1 MKLLYSIVIFLYNLS
16 VKFAGSFNYKASLRK
31 SGVKLTFGNLKAFN
45 SENVIWIHC
54 ASLGEFEQGRPL
66 IEKIKNKFP
75 DFKIALSF
83 FSPSGF
89 EIRKNYE
96 LADIVFYLPGD
107 SRKNAEK
114 LISLLKPKYAF
125 FVKYEFW
132 YWYLREL
139 KNQQVPT
146 FLVSGIFRE
155 NQIFFKSYGSFYRN
169 ILRNFTYL
177 FVQNVT
183 SADLL
188 KQYGLQNVSVTGDT
202 RFDRVFEIF
211 ENRKHFRI
219 IEKFVSDK
227 FVFIAGSTWKPDEEI
242 IFNFINTQNN
252 EELKFIIAPHE
263 IKNENI
269 NRILKLGNKK
279 LIRYS
284 ECTDED
290 VIDAEVMIIDNIGM
304 LSSLYAYADV
314 AYIGGG
320 FGSGIHNTLEAAVY
334 GIPVIF
340 GTKYHKFDE
349 AKELINRKAGFSIS
363 NTYEFSEL
371 LQKFI
376 EDSKFRKEC
385 GKNAEIYVKE
395 NIGASEKIISEINF

>member
-1 MKLLYSIVIFLYNLS
+1 MKLLYSIGIFLYNLLI
-16 VKFAGSFNYKASLRK
+16 KFAAFFNTKASFRN
-31 SGVKLTFGNLKAFN
+31 SGVKLTFEKLKAFN
-45 SENVIWIHC
+45 SENIIWIHC

-83 FSPSGF
+83 FSPSGY
-89 EIRKNYE
+89 EIQKNYE

-114 LISLLKPKYAF
+114 LISLLKPRYAF

-139 KNQQVPT
+139 KNQQIPI
-146 FLVSGIFRE
+146 FLVSGIFRKK
-155 NQIFFKSYGSFYRN
+155 QIFFKFYGSFYRN
-169 ILRNFTYL
+169 ILRKFTYL
-177 FVQNVT
+177 FLQNAS

-188 KQYGLQNVSVTGDT
+188 KQYGIQNVSITGDT
-202 RFDRVFEIF
+202 RFDRVFEIS
-211 ENRKHFRI
+211 ENRKQFWI
-219 IEKFVSDK
+219 IDKFVSDK
-227 FVFIAGSTWKPDEEI
+227 FVFIAGSTWKHDEEI
-242 IFNFINTQNN
+242 IFNFINSQKN
-252 EELKFIIAPHE
+252 ENLKYIIAPH
-263 IKNENI
+263 IVENNNI
-269 NRILKLGNKK
+269 SRILKLCNKK

-284 ECTDED
+284 ECTAEN
-290 VIDAEVMIIDNIGM
+290 VTDAEIIIIDNIGM

-320 FGSGIHNTLEAAVY
+320 FGSGIHNILEAAVY

-340 GTKYHKFDE
+340 GPEYHKFDE

-363 NTYEFSEL
+363 NTDEFSEL

-376 EDSKFRKEC
+376 EDLKFRKEC

-395 NIGASEKIISEINF
+395 NIGASGKIVSEIKF